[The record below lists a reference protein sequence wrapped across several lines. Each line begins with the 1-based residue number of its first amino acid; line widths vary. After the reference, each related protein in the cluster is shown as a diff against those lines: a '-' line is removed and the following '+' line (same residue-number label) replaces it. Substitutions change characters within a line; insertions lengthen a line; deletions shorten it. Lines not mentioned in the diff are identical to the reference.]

1 MERPEN
7 DTLHTVDLSAL
18 QKTFAVNTFG
28 PLLLT
33 QALLPNILKSSSPK
47 IAVVSSRVGSMADN
61 SSGGQYAYRASK
73 AGVNGLFKSLS
84 VDLREDGV
92 VVLVLHPGI
101 VKTGLDL
108 RHKEG
113 VEVEGAVEP
122 EEAARGLWDV
132 LGRKGME
139 STGKFFHRSGEE
151 LPW

>member
-1 MERPEN
+1 MERPE
-7 DTLHTVDLSAL
+7 DDALRTVDLDGL
-18 QKTFAVNTFG
+18 QRTFAVNTFG

-33 QALLPNILKSSSPK
+33 QALLPNILKASSPK
-47 IAVVSSRVGSMADN
+47 IAVVSSRVGSMKDN

-73 AGVNGLFKSLS
+73 AGVNSLFKSLS

-101 VKTGLDL
+101 VKTDLDP

-113 VEVEGAVEP
+113 ADVPGAVEP
-122 EEAARGLWDV
+122 DEAARGLWDV
-132 LGRKGME
+132 LRGKGIE
-139 STGKFFHRSGEE
+139 CTGKFFHRNGEE

>member
-1 MERPEN
+1 M
-7 DTLHTVDLSAL
+7 
-18 QKTFAVNTFG
+18 
-28 PLLLT
+28 
-33 QALLPNILKSSSPK
+33 
-47 IAVVSSRVGSMADN
+47 
-61 SSGGQYAYRASK
+61 
-73 AGVNGLFKSLS
+73 FKSLS

>member
-1 MERPEN
+1 MKRPEN
-7 DTLHTVDLSAL
+7 DTLHTVDLSTL
-18 QKTFAVNTFG
+18 QETFAVNTFG

-47 IAVVSSRVGSMADN
+47 VGVVSSRVGSMADN

-73 AGVNGLFKSLS
+73 AGVNSLFKCMS

-101 VKTGLDL
+101 VKTDLDP

-113 VEVEGAVEP
+113 ADVPGAVEP
-122 EEAARGLWDV
+122 DEAARGLWDV

>member
-1 MERPEN
+1 MDRPEE
-7 DTLHTVDLSAL
+7 DALRTVDLDGL
-18 QKTFAVNTFG
+18 QRTFAVNAFG

-33 QALLPNILKSSSPK
+33 QALLPNILKASEPK

-61 SSGGQYAYRASK
+61 TSGGQYAYRASK

-101 VKTGLDL
+101 VKTDLDP

-113 VEVEGAVEP
+113 EDVPGAVEP
-122 EEAARGLWDV
+122 DEAARGLWDV
-132 LGRKGME
+132 LREKGME